1 VAHKLPA
8 HILRVPRRSGPPA
21 ALGNFVAPSL
31 DVLAQVA
38 VETLRIS
45 LPTIVEA
52 ARGTLTSEVCD
63 ERLDSWSRNLVRQ
76 AGISIET
83 TGRENLVPGE
93 AFVVMSNHQSHYD
106 IPTLF
111 QALRIPLRMVAKKE
125 IFRIPFMAGAMRA
138 AGFVEVDRNNRRSA
152 MENLSTARTRLKDA
166 VSIWI
171 APEGTRSKTGQ
182 LGPFKKGGFHLALRG
197 GMRILPVSIEGTRF
211 VLPAGGLTVVRGAT
225 ASVTIG
231 KPIDPADYGKE
242 RIGELIAAVRDA
254 ILRPLPEGARGQ
266 G

>member
-1 VAHKLPA
+1 M
-8 HILRVPRRSGPPA
+8 
-21 ALGNFVAPSL
+21 APSL

-254 ILRPLPEGARGQ
+254 ILRPLPERARG
-266 G
+266 